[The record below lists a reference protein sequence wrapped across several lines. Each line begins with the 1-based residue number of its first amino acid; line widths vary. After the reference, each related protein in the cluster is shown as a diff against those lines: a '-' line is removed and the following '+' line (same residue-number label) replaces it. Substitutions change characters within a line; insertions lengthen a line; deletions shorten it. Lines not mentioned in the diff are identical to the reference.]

1 MGRKKNQVYV
11 RDGKATHLRKVHWDL
26 GRKHRKVTGRRKKCL
41 TENDGKSE
49 RRWDPDLGWGRTG
62 SFS

>member
-1 MGRKKNQVYV
+1 M
-11 RDGKATHLRKVHWDL
+11 RKVHWGL